1 MRALF
6 FSRVLVK
13 FLMMVV
19 VYGTRLIDEEAERGS
34 GERINKSPKQPVN
47 FGFEEKTLQTDASWI
62 VPIMEVLRDKGVI
75 QTLFD
80 EGGSQ
85 FQSMTESPVG
95 RQPQTHKAL
104 SRSYQGRCRCGSK
117 FFTAYLHSQ

>member
-1 MRALF
+1 MRALV
-6 FSRVLVK
+6 FSMVLVK
-13 FLMMVV
+13 ILMLAI
-19 VYGTRLIDEEAERGS
+19 VYGTRLIDEGVEGGS
-34 GERINKSPKQPVN
+34 GEKINESPEQPVN
-47 FGFEEKTLQTDASWI
+47 FGFEEKTWQTHASWI